1 MAYCYA
7 CNRDMDISGAVFCP
21 YCGVRLPSRKR
32 APVRE
37 VTDELSVYHW
47 LDYGEE
53 NVFLDY
59 SVRRT
64 DDFSYC
70 IHDTR
75 ANDLRIKRLFKTEPD
90 TIYYVTVDV
99 KTEDVVNRE
108 NQANPIGACISTND
122 WFCSRSLFGTNDWQT
137 VGVLGRSDN
146 AGNLMVSLN
155 LGYTFNTCSGS
166 AWFENIR
173 FTVAERYTKED
184 NTWRFLAVLVT
195 ESGIETYDE
204 ESGQYLSLS
213 HTMSEAER
221 TVLRQSLYQF
231 ERDFTRDGEGLISA
245 KVDILE
251 TREKCTAYSKTD
263 VGYLI
268 SGPDACRYL
277 EDNGVRIEAYDHV
290 FMIVCQ
296 PSLPVKYYG
305 LGGLPIKNRVGFS
318 FILHAD
324 VENSLHYLSGK
335 RENSWPSAIYMH
347 EFLHSIESCANSLGL
362 PVPMVDGERSGYAD
376 LDEYRL
382 WYHDFIHNKIHG
394 NPTGSGV
401 DSRILRLRPSL
412 FQA

>member
-1 MAYCYA
+1 MAYCYT
-7 CNRDMDISGAVFCP
+7 CNRNTDIYDAQFCTFCGAKFHLGKRELP
-21 YCGVRLPSRKR
+21 Y
-32 APVRE
+32 E
-37 VTDELSVYHW
+37 VDEELSVYHW
-47 LDYGEE
+47 LDYGKE

-59 SVRRT
+59 SVQRT
-64 DDFSYC
+64 DAFSYC
-70 IHDTR
+70 IRDTR
-75 ANDLRIKRLFKTEPD
+75 ANDLRIKKVFKVKPD
-90 TIYYVTVDV
+90 TIYYVTADV
-99 KTEDVVNRE
+99 KTEDVVNHE
-108 NQANPIGACISTND
+108 NTENPIGACISTND

-137 VGVLGRSDN
+137 IGVLGRSDD

-155 LGYTFNTCSGS
+155 LGYTFNTCCGS
-166 AWFENIR
+166 AWFENFR
-173 FTVAERYTKED
+173 FTPAERYVKGG

-204 ESGQYLSLS
+204 ESERYLSLS

-221 TVLRQSLYQF
+221 TAIRQSLYNF
-231 ERDFTRDGEGLISA
+231 ERDFTRDGEGLIGA

-251 TREKCTAYSKTD
+251 LRAKCTAYTKSD
-263 VGYLI
+263 IGYLI

-382 WYHDFIHNKIHG
+382 WYHDFIHNKIEG
-394 NPTGSGV
+394 NQRGRGV

-412 FQA
+412 FQP